1 MKKGESGVGN
11 GESRRSNEWNEFLS
25 RSGRLEVV
33 DATGQGHVLD
43 HSHAPFA
50 NSSHPIQEEVVMK
63 TPNPISPLPT
73 PDSPMPTPHSPLPTA
88 LALYHTMQIIRQTEE
103 ELARC
108 HQRGLIHGACHT
120 YVGQE
125 AIATGVCAHL
135 TARDPIFSTHRGHGH
150 ALAKGM
156 PPSELMAELF
166 GRSTGCSRG
175 RGGSMHL
182 FSPEIGMMGTSGIVG
197 PCLLQACGGGYSSKI
212 LKNGTVAAAFFG
224 DGAVNNGAFHESLNM
239 ASIWNLPVLFICENN
254 QYATEVPFSYSSGN
268 PNVGSRGSAYGIFG
282 ITVDGNDVME
292 IYRVAGEAVA
302 RARSGGGPTL
312 IECKTYRTRAHAEG
326 MGDFTYRTKEEV
338 ASWKERC
345 PIARLRGAVGS
356 DSMFDQIDQEVAEMV
371 RKGREF
377 AESSPVPD
385 SSSATT
391 NVFSPSRSCVPSND
405 SPLPISHSR
414 QLTFVAATLEA
425 LDQAMAADPKIF
437 VMGEG
442 IGERGGNFRTTFGLQ
457 AKYGGDRL
465 CDTPICERG
474 FVGLACGAAMT
485 GTRPII
491 DFMFIDFI
499 NDSFGEI
506 VNQIAKMQYMSSG
519 RLKMPVLL
527 RGCGGVG
534 HSAATHHS
542 GMYHSIYSHIPGL
555 RVVLPSNPYD
565 AKGLMAY
572 ALRSDD
578 PVLFLEH
585 RELMQTKGHVP
596 TEHYEIPFGQARVH
610 RPGTDVTVVA
620 LSLMVQHA
628 LQAAEQLT
636 AEGTSV
642 EVIDPRTVS
651 PLDIDTILKS
661 VSKTGRMLVV
671 DEAFGPCGFASEIAA
686 QVSDAGFDDLD
697 APIKRLHGA
706 QAPTP
711 YAPTLEQAVVP
722 NIQRITQAI
731 RDLVKE

>member
-1 MKKGESGVGN
+1 MSQTRTV
-11 GESRRSNEWNEFLS
+11 S
-25 RSGRLEVV
+25 
-33 DATGQGHVLD
+33 
-43 HSHAPFA
+43 
-50 NSSHPIQEEVVMK
+50 EEQIV
-63 TPNPISPLPT
+63 
-73 PDSPMPTPHSPLPTA
+73 
-88 LALYHTMQIIRQTEE
+88 ALYRTMQIIRQTEE

-135 TARDPIFSTHRGHGH
+135 TKEDSVFSTHRGHGH

-156 PPSELMAELF
+156 PPRELMAELF
-166 GRSTGCSRG
+166 GRATGCSRG

-197 PCLLQACGGGYSSKI
+197 PCILQACGGGYSSK
-212 LKNGTVAAAFFG
+212 LLRNGTVGVAFFG
-224 DGAVNNGAFHESLNM
+224 DGAVNNGAFHEGLNM
-239 ASIWNLPVLFICENN
+239 ASIWKLPVLFICENN
-254 QYATEVPFSYSSGN
+254 QYATEVPFTYSSGN
-268 PNVGSRGSAYGIFG
+268 PSVGSRGAAYGITG
-282 ITVDGNDVME
+282 VTVDGNDVLE
-292 IYRVAGEAVA
+292 IFRVAGEAMD
-302 RARSGGGPTL
+302 RARKGGGPTL
-312 IECKTYRTRAHAEG
+312 IECKTYRVRAHAEG
-326 MGDFTYRTKEEV
+326 MGDFTYRTREEV
-338 ASWKERC
+338 AAWKEKC
-345 PIARLRGAVGS
+345 PIARLRH
-356 DSMFDQIDQEVAEMV
+356 EVISERNSETIV
-371 RKGREF
+371 EQF
-377 AESSPVPD
+377 AEVDREIAELVKEARAFAEASPVPN
-385 SSSATT
+385 SSTATEHVYST
-391 NVFSPSRSCVPSND
+391 EQRSTKVASNPAPPSDRQ
-405 SPLPISHSR
+405 IS
-414 QLTFVAATLEA
+414 FVAATLEA
-425 LDQAMAADPKIF
+425 LDKAMSIDPTIF

-442 IGERGGNFRTTFGLQ
+442 IGVRGGNFTTTLGLY
-457 AKYGGDRL
+457 AKHGGVRL

-485 GTRPII
+485 GTRPIV

-555 RVVLPSNPYD
+555 KVVLPASPYD

-585 RELMQTKGHVP
+585 RELMQMKGPVP
-596 TEHYEIPFGQARVH
+596 EEDYEIPFGQARIV

-628 LQAAEQLT
+628 LAAANQL
-636 AEGTSV
+636 ANEDISV

-651 PLDIDTILKS
+651 PLDIDSILQS
-661 VSKTGRMLVV
+661 VAKTGRLLVV

-686 QVSDAGFDDLD
+686 QVADAGFNDLD
-697 APIKRLHGA
+697 APIKRLHGEF
-706 QAPTP
+706 APTP
-711 YAPTLEQAVVP
+711 YAPALEQAVVP
-722 NIQRITQAI
+722 NVDRVLFALRELIA
-731 RDLVKE
+731 E